1 LVGLDDH
8 ERTDTIKQ
16 RARAFESSRFEE
28 IDLLERRRS
37 LRKRCGSGDTCGPT
51 ADDRDF
57 SVLADE
63 LLIDTSRI
71 LPIPSGRSCGGV
83 PLRG

>member
-8 ERTDTIKQ
+8 ERTAT
-16 RARAFESSRFEE
+16 RLSNALVRLRSSRFEE
-28 IDLLERRRS
+28 IDLLELRRS

-63 LLIDTSRI
+63 LLIEDGI
-71 LPIPSGRSCGGV
+71 NQI
-83 PLRG
+83 